1 MSILGLYSRIQSIEN
16 MVNELKVSGTS
27 GGSEVASASIPE
39 EKVVDLTQFSEFNE
53 LKEKVK
59 MLEVADG
66 ELSNKFSE
74 VSNMLNSYV
83 SLSDFSATNSTLD
96 NKLETLVSH
105 IDKLNNVVNILH
117 SKVTALEEKLS

>member
-1 MSILGLYSRIQSIEN
+1 MSIVGLYSRIQSIEN

-27 GGSEVASASIPE
+27 GGSEVASASVPE

-66 ELSNKFSE
+66 ELSNNFSE

-83 SLSDFSATNSTLD
+83 PLSDFSATNSTLD

-105 IDKLNNVVNILH
+105 IDKLNNVVNTLH
-117 SKVTALEEKLS
+117 SKVTSLEEKLS

>member
-1 MSILGLYSRIQSIEN
+1 MSIVGLYSRIQSIEN

-27 GGSEVASASIPE
+27 GGSEVSNTSIPE

-53 LKEKVK
+53 LKEKIK

-74 VSNMLNSYV
+74 VSSMLNSYV
-83 SLSDFSATNSTLD
+83 PLSDFSGMNSTLD
-96 NKLETLVSH
+96 NKLENLVSH
-105 IDKLNNVVNILH
+105 IDKLNNAVNTLY

>member
-1 MSILGLYSRIQSIEN
+1 MSIVGLYSRIQSIEN

>member
-1 MSILGLYSRIQSIEN
+1 MSIVGLYSRIQSIEN

-27 GGSEVASASIPE
+27 GGSEVASASVPE
-39 EKVVDLTQFSEFNE
+39 EKVIDLTQFSEFNE
-53 LKEKVK
+53 LKEKIK

-83 SLSDFSATNSTLD
+83 PLSDFSATNSTLD

>member
-1 MSILGLYSRIQSIEN
+1 MSIVGLYSRIQSIEN

-27 GGSEVASASIPE
+27 GGSEVSNASIPE

-53 LKEKVK
+53 LKEKIK

-74 VSNMLNSYV
+74 VSSMLNSYV
-83 SLSDFSATNSTLD
+83 PLSDFSAMNSTFD
-96 NKLETLVSH
+96 NKLENLVSH
-105 IDKLNNVVNILH
+105 IDKLNNAVNTLY

>member
-1 MSILGLYSRIQSIEN
+1 MSIVGLYSRIQSIEN

-27 GGSEVASASIPE
+27 GGSEVSNASIPE

-53 LKEKVK
+53 LKEKIK

-74 VSNMLNSYV
+74 VSSMLNSYV
-83 SLSDFSATNSTLD
+83 PLSDFSGMNSTLD
-96 NKLETLVSH
+96 NKLENLVSH
-105 IDKLNNVVNILH
+105 IDKLNNAVNTLY

>member
-1 MSILGLYSRIQSIEN
+1 MSIVGLYSRIQSIEN

-27 GGSEVASASIPE
+27 GGSEVASASVPE
-39 EKVVDLTQFSEFNE
+39 EKVIDLTQFSEFNE
-53 LKEKVK
+53 LKEKIK
-59 MLEVADG
+59 ILEVADG

-74 VSNMLNSYV
+74 VSNMLNSYTP
-83 SLSDFSATNSTLD
+83 LSDFSAMNSTLD

>member
-1 MSILGLYSRIQSIEN
+1 MSIVGLYSRIQSIEN

-27 GGSEVASASIPE
+27 GGSEVASASVPE
-39 EKVVDLTQFSEFNE
+39 EKVIDLTQFSEFNE
-53 LKEKVK
+53 LKEKIK

-83 SLSDFSATNSTLD
+83 PLSDFSATNSTID
-96 NKLETLVSH
+96 NKLETLISH
-105 IDKLNNVVNILH
+105 IDKLNNAVNTLY
-117 SKVTALEEKLS
+117 SKVTSLEEKLS

>member
-1 MSILGLYSRIQSIEN
+1 MSIVGLYSRIQSIEN

-27 GGSEVASASIPE
+27 GGSEVASASVPE

-53 LKEKVK
+53 LKEKIK

-83 SLSDFSATNSTLD
+83 PLSDFSATNSTLD
-96 NKLETLVSH
+96 NKLETLISH

-117 SKVTALEEKLS
+117 SKVTSLEEKLS

>member
-1 MSILGLYSRIQSIEN
+1 MSIVGLYSRIQSIEN

-27 GGSEVASASIPE
+27 GGSEVASASVPE
-39 EKVVDLTQFSEFNE
+39 EKVIDLTQFSEFNE

-66 ELSNKFSE
+66 ELSNNFSE

-83 SLSDFSATNSTLD
+83 PLSDFSATNSTLD

-117 SKVTALEEKLS
+117 SKVTSLEEKLS

>member
-1 MSILGLYSRIQSIEN
+1 

-27 GGSEVASASIPE
+27 GGSEVASASVPE

>member
-1 MSILGLYSRIQSIEN
+1 MSIVGLYSRIQSIEN

-27 GGSEVASASIPE
+27 GVSDVASASVPE

-53 LKEKVK
+53 LKEKIK

-83 SLSDFSATNSTLD
+83 PLSDFSATNSTLD

>member
-1 MSILGLYSRIQSIEN
+1 MSIVGLYSRIQSIEN

-27 GGSEVASASIPE
+27 GGSEVSNASIPE

-53 LKEKVK
+53 LKEKIKV
-59 MLEVADG
+59 LEVADG

-74 VSNMLNSYV
+74 VSSMLNSYV
-83 SLSDFSATNSTLD
+83 PLSDFSAMNSTFD
-96 NKLETLVSH
+96 NKLENLVSH
-105 IDKLNNVVNILH
+105 IDKLNNAVNTLY

>member
-1 MSILGLYSRIQSIEN
+1 MSIVGLYSRIQSIEN

-27 GGSEVASASIPE
+27 GGSEVASASVPE

-66 ELSNKFSE
+66 ELSNNFSE

-83 SLSDFSATNSTLD
+83 PLSDFSATNSTLD

-105 IDKLNNVVNILH
+105 IDKLNNVVNTLY
-117 SKVTALEEKLS
+117 SKVTSLEEKLS

>member
-1 MSILGLYSRIQSIEN
+1 MSIVGLYSRIQSIEN

-27 GGSEVASASIPE
+27 GGSEVASASVPE

-83 SLSDFSATNSTLD
+83 PLSDFSASNSTLD

>member
-1 MSILGLYSRIQSIEN
+1 MSIVGLYSRIQSIEN

-27 GGSEVASASIPE
+27 GGSEVASASVPE

-66 ELSNKFSE
+66 ELSNNFSE

-83 SLSDFSATNSTLD
+83 PLSDFSATNSTLD

-117 SKVTALEEKLS
+117 SKVTSLEEKLS

>member
-1 MSILGLYSRIQSIEN
+1 MSIVGLYSRIQSIEN

-27 GGSEVASASIPE
+27 GGSEVASASVPE

>member
-1 MSILGLYSRIQSIEN
+1 MSIVGLYSRIQSIEN

-27 GGSEVASASIPE
+27 GGSEVASASVPE

-59 MLEVADG
+59 MLVVADG

-117 SKVTALEEKLS
+117 SKVTSLEEKLS

>member
-1 MSILGLYSRIQSIEN
+1 MSIVGLYSRIQSIEN

-27 GGSEVASASIPE
+27 GGSEVASASVPE
-39 EKVVDLTQFSEFNE
+39 EKVIDLTQFSEFNE
-53 LKEKVK
+53 LKEKIK

-66 ELSNKFSE
+66 ELSNNFSE

-83 SLSDFSATNSTLD
+83 PLSDFSATNSTLD
-96 NKLETLVSH
+96 NKLETLISH

-117 SKVTALEEKLS
+117 SKVTSLEEKLS

>member
-1 MSILGLYSRIQSIEN
+1 MSIVGLYSRIQSIEN
-16 MVNELKVSGTS
+16 IVNELKVSGTS
-27 GGSEVASASIPE
+27 GGSEVSNASIPE

-53 LKEKVK
+53 LKEKIK

-74 VSNMLNSYV
+74 VSSMLNSYV
-83 SLSDFSATNSTLD
+83 PLSDFSAMNSTFD
-96 NKLETLVSH
+96 NKLENLVSH
-105 IDKLNNVVNILH
+105 IDKLNNAVNTLY

>member
-1 MSILGLYSRIQSIEN
+1 MSIVGLYSRIQSIEN

-66 ELSNKFSE
+66 ELSNNFSE

>member
-1 MSILGLYSRIQSIEN
+1 MSIVGLYSRIQSIEN

-27 GGSEVASASIPE
+27 GGSEVASASVPE
-39 EKVVDLTQFSEFNE
+39 EKVIDLTQFSEFNE
-53 LKEKVK
+53 LKEKIK

-83 SLSDFSATNSTLD
+83 PLSDFSATNSTID
-96 NKLETLVSH
+96 NKLETLISH
-105 IDKLNNVVNILH
+105 IDKLNNVVNTLY
-117 SKVTALEEKLS
+117 SKVTSLEEKLS

>member
-1 MSILGLYSRIQSIEN
+1 MSIVGLYSRIQSIEN

-27 GGSEVASASIPE
+27 GGSEVASASVPE
-39 EKVVDLTQFSEFNE
+39 EKVIDLTQFSEFNE
-53 LKEKVK
+53 LKEKIK

-66 ELSNKFSE
+66 ELSNNFSE

-83 SLSDFSATNSTLD
+83 PLSDFSATNSTLD
-96 NKLETLVSH
+96 NKLETLISH

-117 SKVTALEEKLS
+117 SKVTALEDKLS

>member
-1 MSILGLYSRIQSIEN
+1 MSIVGLYSRIQSIEN

-27 GGSEVASASIPE
+27 GGSEVASASVPE

-83 SLSDFSATNSTLD
+83 PLSDFSATNSTLD

-105 IDKLNNVVNILH
+105 IDKLNNVVNTLY
-117 SKVTALEEKLS
+117 SKVTSLEEKLS

>member
-1 MSILGLYSRIQSIEN
+1 MSIVGLYSRIQSIEN

-27 GGSEVASASIPE
+27 GGSEVSNASIPE

-53 LKEKVK
+53 LKEKIK

-74 VSNMLNSYV
+74 VSSMLNSYAP
-83 SLSDFSATNSTLD
+83 LSDFSAMNSTFD
-96 NKLETLVSH
+96 NKLENLVSH
-105 IDKLNNVVNILH
+105 IDKLNNAVNTLY